1 MKSHLQRYLSGR
13 GIYDYHR
20 ASFKAWDELYLCT
33 VHPIYHA
40 CLLLLGKEK
49 EAMVVAAKALRM
61 AGFFLNRCG
70 KGRPA
75 TMDDLMHHAMWWTV
89 KYSMEAVLEHD
100 PNAFLPPRGRNYRI
114 STDSIPPAHTSV
126 ELLQSLPTLS
136 RFVFV
141 LSALAYSDRES
152 VGDMFHLDDR
162 NLDLAL
168 EAQPFV
174 VEALVRRSSLPC
186 DTYEQFVEYLKQ
198 EADTVELPTYV
209 QECLQSLM
217 REPRECEK
225 ERNRRGWIFALVWI
239 LLALLLTRL
248 GILHW

>member
-1 MKSHLQRYLSGR
+1 M
-13 GIYDYHR
+13 YDR
-20 ASFKAWDELYLCT
+20 TLARDELYRCT

-61 AGFFLNRCG
+61 SGFFLNRCG
-70 KGRPA
+70 KGHPA

-89 KYSMEAVLEHD
+89 KYAMDAVLEHN
-100 PNAFLPPRGRNYRI
+100 PNAFLPPKGRNYRI
-114 STDSIPPAHTSV
+114 PTDSIPPTCTSV
-126 ELLQSLPTLS
+126 ELLQALPTLS

-141 LSALAYSDRES
+141 LSALGHSDRES
-152 VGDMFHLDDR
+152 VGEMFHLDDR

-186 DTYEQFVEYLKQ
+186 DTYEQFVAYLEQ

-209 QECLQSLM
+209 QECLQSLLCVPG
-217 REPRECEK
+217 EYGK
-225 ERNRRGWIFALVWI
+225 EHKRHDWIFVLVGI
-239 LLALLLTRL
+239 LLALLLARL
-248 GILHW
+248 GILHR